1 MTLKDNILEVINA
14 RGPQTDADLA
24 KWCKA
29 KLPSVRRT
37 RNDLVKAGQL
47 FLQPP
52 SARGNVYGTK
62 SVTVGAVVA
71 KVITAKP
78 SKKAAQPENA
88 PTMFELVP
96 PKKEKETEKPDM
108 SNWCMTDFTF

>member
-62 SVTVGAVVA
+62 
-71 KVITAKP
+71 P
-78 SKKAAQPENA
+78 SKKAAKPEKV
-88 PTMFELVP
+88 PPVFELVP

-108 SNWCMTDFTF
+108 SNWRMTDFTF

>member
-37 RNDLVKAGQL
+37 RNELVKAGEL
-47 FLQPP
+47 FLQMP

-62 SVTVGAVVA
+62 AATVASVVA
-71 KVITAKP
+71 EITKP
-78 SKKAAQPENA
+78 VKI
-88 PTMFELVP
+88 
-96 PKKEKETEKPDM
+96 PKKGKTPSRFEVIPEDEVERPVVKD
-108 SNWCMTDFTF
+108 WRMTDYTF